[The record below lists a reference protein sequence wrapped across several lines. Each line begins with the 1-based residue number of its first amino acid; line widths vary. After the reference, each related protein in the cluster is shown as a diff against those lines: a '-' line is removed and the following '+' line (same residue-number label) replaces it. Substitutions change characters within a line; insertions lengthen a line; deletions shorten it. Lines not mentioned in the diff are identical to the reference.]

1 MIRKAILIIVAVI
14 IVLGVALALYAR
26 SVLASENVRATL
38 ESQLT
43 SYFGQP
49 VRIGAAGASV
59 FPRVALRLSD
69 VAIGN
74 PAAVDVDQVSI
85 STGLRGLFSRRIE
98 DAEVVL
104 TDGRVVLPSAM
115 NLTTTSRDA
124 PAQSNDDGQVSIVSI
139 RVISLRNVEVAAG
152 PTSMRF
158 DMESALTGDRL
169 DVSSLTATSE
179 RSRLEATGALTKVS
193 GMQGAFTVEAGMLDL
208 DELLALA
215 SGFTSPAKQA
225 GANEPGS
232 AAEAMRV
239 ALDVTAASGSLAGYE
254 FSDLTARLEGIPSR
268 VELNPLALRTFGG
281 HFKGALQVN
290 TSTATPTLSLRGNVA
305 EIDVAR
311 LADTAGVPG
320 SITGQLGGTVVLN
333 SRATD
338 AATLVRSAQ
347 GSAVVAIVN
356 GTIPGLEMV
365 RTIVLAF
372 GKPSG
377 APPPGSGSAFTNLGG
392 DFAIDDGVLRSEN
405 LTFASR
411 DFDMRG
417 RASLRVATGALDALT
432 DVVLSKE
439 LTAQAGT
446 DLRRYAQSDGRIIV
460 PAHITGTISEP
471 SVSLD
476 LAAATRRALE
486 NELKRR
492 AKSLLDDLFRRKKGG
507 GR

>member
-1 MIRKAILIIVAVI
+1 
-14 IVLGVALALYAR
+14 
-26 SVLASENVRATL
+26 
-38 ESQLT
+38 
-43 SYFGQP
+43 
-49 VRIGAAGASV
+49 
-59 FPRVALRLSD
+59 
-69 VAIGN
+69 
-74 PAAVDVDQVSI
+74 
-85 STGLRGLFSRRIE
+85 
-98 DAEVVL
+98 
-104 TDGRVVLPSAM
+104 
-115 NLTTTSRDA
+115 
-124 PAQSNDDGQVSIVSI
+124 
-139 RVISLRNVEVAAG
+139 
-152 PTSMRF
+152 
-158 DMESALTGDRL
+158 MESALTGDRL

-179 RSRLEATGALTKVS
+179 RSRLEATGALTNVS

-225 GANEPGS
+225 GANDPGS
-232 AAEAMRV
+232 AAEAMRL
-239 ALDVTAASGSLAGYE
+239 ALDVTAASGSLAGYD
-254 FSDLTARLEGIPSR
+254 FSDLTARLEGTPSR

-338 AATLVRSAQ
+338 AATLVRSAR

-372 GKPSG
+372 GKPAG

-417 RASLRVATGALDALT
+417 RASLRVANGGLDALT

-446 DLRRYAQSDGRIIV
+446 DLRRYAQSDGRIV
-460 PAHITGTISEP
+460 LPARITGTISEP
-471 SVSLD
+471 SISLD